1 MKQSLLLFFLIFS
14 FGLANAQLALKDDC
28 TNCPKKSLTYQK
40 TDIKV
45 YPNPA
50 TNYIE
55 FQNPEDKVKRVVVYN
70 LVGRP
75 IRRMSATSGKNWY
88 DVSDLSRGMY
98 LIQLLDAKGTVIT
111 TKRINKR

>member
-1 MKQSLLLFFLIFS
+1 MKQSLFLFFIF
-14 FGLANAQLALKDDC
+14 FTLGTANAQLALKDDC
-28 TNCPKKSLTYQK
+28 ATCPKQRVSYQK
-40 TDIKV
+40 TDIKI

-50 TNYIE
+50 TNFIE
-55 FQNPEDKVKRVVVYN
+55 FQNPQDKVKRVVVYN

-75 IRRMSATSGKNWY
+75 IRKMAATSGKNWY